1 MNKIFSSFLLYSK
14 SKEEKLNLKKKAI
27 DNLKNENYVIPQY
40 PPKPGIRQNFQ
51 PATIKAPSTLSLSLS
66 YVQKKSHRRSSK
78 TRCGRGR
85 GGGSRGRKRGCRRR
99 GRRRRRQGFQL
110 DGANSDPEF
119 ILSISAR
126 WSGKELASSARRPLY

>member
-1 MNKIFSSFLLYSK
+1 MNKISRVSFLYSK
-14 SKEEKLNLKKKAI
+14 SKEEKLNLNSKRSTTLRTKTTLSPNILPSQGSAKI
-27 DNLKNENYVIPQY
+27 SNLRQL
-40 PPKPGIRQNFQ
+40 KPHR
-51 PATIKAPSTLSLSLS
+51 LSLSLS